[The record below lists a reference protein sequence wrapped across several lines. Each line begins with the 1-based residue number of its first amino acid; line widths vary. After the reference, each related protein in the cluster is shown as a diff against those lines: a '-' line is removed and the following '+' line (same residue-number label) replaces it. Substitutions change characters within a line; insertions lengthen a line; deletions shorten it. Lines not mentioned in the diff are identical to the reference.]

1 VFIHWKGTGRD
12 KDLPE
17 QESIR
22 PKAIQLFQSGCI
34 NRATGLINAVGLF
47 DEGTGDEINICIGNV
62 QSGSGK
68 FFQCPPLV
76 D

>member
-1 VFIHWKGTGRD
+1 VFAHWEGKGDDRYT
-12 KDLPE
+12 PE

-47 DEGTGDEINICIGNV
+47 NEGTDDEINICIGNV

-76 D
+76 N